1 MMKIRGVYPWC
12 AIVVAMMF
20 FTGCRANT
28 PPTAFYTLSA
38 VSAPPAKA
46 ASGEAKGLSISIGP
60 VSFPDFLIRPQI
72 VTRSGANRLVM
83 SEFHRWGGSLDR
95 DFTRVMV
102 ENLSRLLPAAHVAPA
117 SWSSRFDPTYRIAF
131 DVIRF
136 EGQPGKAVL
145 LDATWMIT
153 SGTASAKP
161 LFIKHTVI
169 RKPVSGNGYDPL
181 VAAYNQAIA
190 ELSTAVA
197 ERISAMSETTGK

>member
-12 AIVVAMMF
+12 AIVLAMMF
-20 FTGCRANT
+20 FAGCRANT
-28 PPTAFYTLSA
+28 PPAVFYTLSP
-38 VSAPPAKA
+38 VSVPPAKA
-46 ASGEAKGLSISIGP
+46 ASGETNGISISIGP
-60 VSFPDFLIRPQI
+60 VSFPDFLVRPQI
-72 VTRSGANRLVM
+72 VTRSGENRLVI

-131 DVIRF
+131 DVTRF

-145 LDATWMIT
+145 LDVTWMIT
-153 SGTASAKP
+153 GRAASAKP

-169 RKPVSGNGYDPL
+169 RKSVSGNDYDTL

-190 ELSTAVA
+190 ELSTTVA
-197 ERISAMSETTGK
+197 ERISALSETSAK